1 MTYLLMSVAAL
12 VQTVCWGSSMSGVVS
27 TEERELN
34 EEYIAHLNSILSF
47 DLGGHIYERASTDE
61 PPLGQGSTGV
71 VYRAVQMATGEP
83 VALKCAYPSYL
94 GTPGTMLAGE
104 VSIVKS
110 LEGYWWNLDLVDYG
124 SSPGEFECA
133 AFKRGGK
140 SVAHHFKGRALS
152 DCQMLDVID
161 KMLGV
166 LVQLHAAG
174 VTHGDTQMAN
184 WLLENPNDLSTLK
197 LIDFGMAVRIS
208 NPSSPPDQVIAD
220 FMDVRDNLY
229 EIRDRSRAIGGFLPA
244 INPPANELPS
254 FLSATTLVANVR
266 SQIVCAMEDSSV

>member
-1 MTYLLMSVAAL
+1 
-12 VQTVCWGSSMSGVVS
+12 
-27 TEERELN
+27 
-34 EEYIAHLNSILSF
+34 
-47 DLGGHIYERASTDE
+47 
-61 PPLGQGSTGV
+61 
-71 VYRAVQMATGEP
+71 
-83 VALKCAYPSYL
+83 
-94 GTPGTMLAGE
+94 
-104 VSIVKS
+104 
-110 LEGYWWNLDLVDYG
+110 
-124 SSPGEFECA
+124 
-133 AFKRGGK
+133 
-140 SVAHHFKGRALS
+140 
-152 DCQMLDVID
+152 MLDVID